1 MLQSQFLFAKVK
13 RLQSANKSGK
23 HEIRVVNDQSA
34 NSNGLVGVLFESKLN
49 CHYNGIQTQSAK
61 EALGAMNQ

>member
-13 RLQSANKSGK
+13 RLQSTNKSGK

-34 NSNGLVGVLFESKLN
+34 NSNGLDGV
-49 CHYNGIQTQSAK
+49 
-61 EALGAMNQ
+61 